1 MTAAIATLSGILQA
15 GTLPGIM
22 QLLHH
27 HQHQGWI
34 VLEGTRRGEL
44 YYQEGELVHA
54 VCGKVTGEQA
64 LRMLLGIEGTF
75 RVFRGSL
82 AQALPRSLAGSHQG
96 LLMQAMRL
104 VDEARQVAEEFLLDD
119 EELGA
124 NAAPPV
130 WSIAGLDDLPALEAV
145 PHLTGEARHLVLD
158 AAAARILQA
167 IDGRQ
172 TVQELATGLRCP
184 FADVQ
189 AVVAQ
194 VQRQGGLWLGVAQ
207 MPPAFWVEVQAQ
219 VTVVLGP
226 ASVLLMQDAAQ
237 ALRLP
242 ADQVPRA
249 LAPAFL
255 KTVLTLTTPTR
266 RPAVR
271 MALLGLWSR
280 YPEALKDLR

>member
-1 MTAAIATLSGILQA
+1 MTTPVATLSGILQA
-15 GTLPGIM
+15 DTLPGIM
-22 QLLHH
+22 QLLHQH
-27 HQHQGWI
+27 RHQGWI

-44 YYQEGELVHA
+44 YYQGGELVHA
-54 VCGKVTGEQA
+54 ACGEVTGEQA

-75 RVFRGSL
+75 RVFRGTL

-119 EELGA
+119 EELDA
-124 NAAPPV
+124 NAAPPA

-145 PHLTGEARHLVLD
+145 PHLTGDARHLVLD
-158 AAAARILQA
+158 VAAARILWA

-237 ALRLP
+237 TLRLP

-255 KTVLTLTTPTR
+255 KPVLTLTTPTR

>member
-1 MTAAIATLSGILQA
+1 MTAAVATLSGILQA
-15 GTLPGIM
+15 DTLPGIM
-22 QLLHH
+22 QLLHQQQH
-27 HQHQGWI
+27 HGWI

-54 VCGKVTGEQA
+54 SCGEVTGEQA

-75 RVFRGSL
+75 HVFRGVP

-119 EELGA
+119 EELDA
-124 NAAPPV
+124 NASAPG
-130 WSIAGLDDLPALEAV
+130 WSIAGLDDLPALDAV
-145 PHLTGEARHLVLD
+145 PHLTGDARHLVLD
-158 AAAARILQA
+158 AAAARILWA

-172 TVQELATGLRCP
+172 TVQELATRLRRPC
-184 FADVQ
+184 ADVQ
-189 AVVAQ
+189 AVLAQ
-194 VQRQGGLWLGVAQ
+194 VQRQGGLRLGVAQ
-207 MPPAFWVEVQAQ
+207 MPPAFWAEVQAQ

-226 ASVLLMQDAAQ
+226 ASLWVMQDAARELQ
-237 ALRLP
+237 WP
-242 ADQVPRA
+242 SEQVPRA

-255 KTVLTLTTPTR
+255 KAVLTLTTPTR

-271 MALLGLWSR
+271 MALLALWSR